1 MEQHD
6 QRELSRRGLFA
17 SATALAAVM
26 VSEGRPGRAVA
37 QALPGASRLP
47 ARTEFV
53 VRGAYVVTM
62 DPALGELPAADVHV
76 RDGSIVAVGRL
87 LNVANAEVID
97 GRGFIA
103 MPGLIETHW
112 HMWNTIA
119 RNMAGDDEQHGYFPV
134 QLALGALF
142 SPEDNARGVR
152 LSLAEAISSGITTV
166 HNWAHNLLGP
176 GYADA
181 EIAVHREIG
190 IRARYSYGYSRNTKA
205 GDTLPFA
212 DIMRIKNTWFSPGDG
227 LTALGIASK
236 GPETNAVDICRKEW
250 EFARNLGLPITT
262 HVSMYP
268 KKHDAIKRLGDAG
281 LLGPD
286 VQLIHATNA
295 SAAEVAMIGATGT
308 HVSVSPYTEMR
319 TGFGF
324 GPYGELLA
332 TGVPVS
338 LSIDTTVLCGNADMF
353 GIMRGV
359 QNVEN
364 GRKQNEFALPAKRA
378 LQMGTIEGAR
388 DLGVAGSVGSLT
400 PGKRADLILVRGGEI
415 HSQPLNDVT
424 HALVQ
429 SVQASDVDTVVIDGR
444 FLKRHGRLTAIDVER
459 VVREAAMTISRVRS
473 QLGTA

>member
-1 MEQHD
+1 MERHD
-6 QRELSRRGLFA
+6 HGHLSRRGLFA

-26 VSEGRPGRAVA
+26 VTEGRPGRAIA
-37 QALPGASRLP
+37 QARPAAPHLP
-47 ARTEFV
+47 ARAEFV

-62 DPALGELPAADVHV
+62 DPGLADLPSGDVHV
-76 RDGSIVAVGRL
+76 RDGSIVAVGPSL
-87 LNVANAEVID
+87 DVPNAEVID

-119 RNMAGDDEQHGYFPV
+119 RNMAGDDEKHGYFPT

-166 HNWAHNLLGP
+166 HNWSHNLLGP

-181 EIAVHREIG
+181 EIAVHRETG
-190 IRARYSYGYSRNTKA
+190 IRARYSYGYSRNTKT

-212 DIMRIKNTWFSPGDG
+212 DIMRIKNSWFSPGDG

-236 GPETNAVDICRKEW
+236 GPETNNVDICRKEW

-286 VQLIHATNA
+286 VQLVHATNA
-295 SAAEVAMIGATGT
+295 SPAEVAMIGATGT

-338 LSIDTTVLCGNADMF
+338 LSVDTTVLCGNADMF
-353 GIMRGV
+353 AIMRGV

-364 GRKQNEFALPAKRA
+364 GRKQDEFALSAKRA
-378 LQMGTIEGAR
+378 LQMGTIDGAR
-388 DLGVAGSVGSLT
+388 DLGLAAQVGSLT
-400 PGKRADLILVRGGEI
+400 PGKRADLILVRSGEL

-424 HALVQ
+424 HDLVQ
-429 SVQASDVDTVVIDGR
+429 SVQAADVDTVVIDGR
-444 FLKRHGRLTAIDVER
+444 ILKRHGRLTAIDVER
-459 VVREAAMTISRVRS
+459 VVREAAMTISRARS
-473 QLGTA
+473 QLT